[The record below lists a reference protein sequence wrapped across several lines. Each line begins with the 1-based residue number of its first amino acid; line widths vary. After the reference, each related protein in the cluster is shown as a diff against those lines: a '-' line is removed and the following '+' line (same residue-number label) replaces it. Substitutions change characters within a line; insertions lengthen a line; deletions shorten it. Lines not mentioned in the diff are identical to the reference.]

1 MSENNLQFKLNKIN
15 ELTLYKN
22 INKIPTDFV
31 LRSSQTSIKLFISYT
46 NIRFEQFTT
55 FTIYD
60 SKCRA
65 CKDLET
71 GLLDVIYLIFYNI
84 NIIIFFVF

>member
-1 MSENNLQFKLNKIN
+1 MTLSENNLQIKLNKIN

-31 LRSSQTSIKLFISYT
+31 LKSSQTSIKLYISYT
-46 NIRFEQFTT
+46 NVKFDQSTS

-71 GLLDVIYLIFYNI
+71 GLLDVF
-84 NIIIFFVF
+84 